1 MKKTFRILTLA
12 LTIISVLSALL
23 VMASA
28 VEVPSS
34 YIGASDYLI
43 TDGTSSSASQP
54 IFKDGKVT
62 FKINLASGVTVTGAL
77 VTVKF
82 DKNVLRIVDAG
93 PVTVADEDGNK
104 TEVITGMHTH
114 GYAQYDDSAYTFA
127 YISANGYKTGDTGK
141 EFAYITFEVIDK
153 NYPLTTVEFVAGDY
167 SSTDTIKEFKD
178 FTTIDAGRITSFV
191 AGKNSITINWNEI
204 KGATE
209 YLLYRKGGEDSK
221 FRVIATV
228 SGLTYTDSENIENN
242 TKYTYAVRGKS
253 KAGDYGW
260 YIGKSFN
267 YIDTVKITVTNEKSG
282 VRIAWDKVDGATAF
296 SIQKRVAG
304 ESVWMEMKKVEG
316 DVLAVTDKDVT
327 SGVTYEYSVIVYKGE
342 SASAKS
348 DAVKIKCVAIVPKVT
363 LANHADGVSIKW
375 SEVKGAQKY
384 CVLRKVKGETV
395 WTELETLSNKTKSY
409 IDKGATTGTVNY
421 YAVKAYIDNTWSS
434 YDSYAINYL
443 AAPRVK
449 KAYSDMGKGITLQWD
464 AVAGAAKYRVYKKT
478 GSESFKLIATTVAPT
493 FNDKDVKLGKKYI
506 YTVKSENG
514 KNISGCVKP
523 GWTVKYTLKTP
534 EISEITNTTNSIKIK
549 WKSVSGAEG
558 YKVYR
563 KVTGEGNYKCV
574 ATVKGASY
582 TDKNVKKGV
591 KYSYTVKAYKG
602 KVVSECKKS
611 TSYVG
616 IILATPSVTAKNAT
630 TGMKITWKAIN
641 GAEKYKI
648 YRADYD
654 AKAKKWLSYE
664 TIETVEAKTLSYTD
678 KGVTSGE
685 KYKYKVKAYNGKCKS
700 STKAT
705 STALYVASTKTTV
718 TNKENGINVSWTKVR
733 GAEKYKVYRME
744 YDVSAGKWSSA
755 EVITTVSS
763 KTLSYHD
770 KSVEDGRTYK
780 YRVRA
785 IKGKT
790 YSSYKTTGEIV
801 FLTSPELISCESIE
815 KSNVL
820 VWGKVE
826 GATGYEVYR
835 KTIYTDWVLIG
846 TVEGAGNATY
856 KDADIIENTEYIY
869 TVKAVNGDSISSF
882 NQDGISC

>member
-12 LTIISVLSALL
+12 LTIISMLSAFL

-43 TDGTSSSASQP
+43 TDGTSKNASQP

-82 DKNVLRIVDAG
+82 DKNVLRVVDAG
-93 PVTVADEDGNK
+93 PVMVADEDGNK

-167 SSTDTIKEFKD
+167 SSTDTIKEYKD
-178 FTTIDAGRITSFV
+178 FTTIDAGIITSFV

-228 SGLTYTDSENIENN
+228 SGVTYTDSENIENN

-260 YIGKSFN
+260 YIGNSFN

-304 ESVWMEMKKVEG
+304 ESVWMEMKRVEG

-375 SEVKGAQKY
+375 SEVEGAEKY
-384 CVLRKVKGETV
+384 RIYRKVKGETS
-395 WTELETLSNKTKSY
+395 WTGLATLSNETISY
-409 IDKGATTGTVNY
+409 IDKDATTGTVNY
-421 YAVKAYIDNTWSS
+421 YAVRAYIDNTWSS

-443 AAPRVK
+443 ATPKVK
-449 KAYSDMGKGITLQWD
+449 KSYSDMGKGITLQWN
-464 AVAGAAKYRVYKKT
+464 AVAGAAKYRVYRATDDGKKWVLLGTVT
-478 GSESFKLIATTVAPT
+478 GTSYT
-493 FNDKDVKLGKKYI
+493 DKNVTLGKSYKY
-506 YTVKSENG
+506 TLRAENG
-514 KNISGCVKP
+514 KNLSAYVKA
-523 GWTVKYTLKTP
+523 GWKVQYTLATP
-534 EISEITNTTNSIKIK
+534 SVTKVTTTSNSIKIQ
-549 WKSVSGAEG
+549 WNAVNGAEG
-558 YKVYR
+558 YRVYR
-563 KVTGEGNYKCV
+563 KKSGEANWTLLAKVTGK
-574 ATVKGASY
+574 SY
-582 TDKNVKKGV
+582 TDKNVKVGSV
-591 KYSYTVKAYKG
+591 YTYTLRAYKG
-602 KVVSECKKS
+602 KTLSAYNKSGWVGVILKTPAVKIANASNGVKVSWSKVSGAVGYTVYSSQYDANTGKWSSWKNRGTAKS
-611 TSYVG
+611 TLSSWVD
-616 IILATPSVTAKNAT
+616 K
-630 TGMKITWKAIN
+630 KAQ
-641 GAEKYKI
+641 
-648 YRADYD
+648 
-654 AKAKKWLSYE
+654 
-664 TIETVEAKTLSYTD
+664 
-678 KGVTSGE
+678 SGT
-685 KYKYKVKAYNGKCKS
+685 KYKYTVRAVNGLCRSAYKASSELLYLAQPTVKISN
-700 STKAT
+700 
-705 STALYVASTKTTV
+705 TAI
-718 TNKENGINVSWTKVR
+718 GIKVSWTKAT
-733 GAEKYKVYRME
+733 GATGYRVYRSQ
-744 YDVSAGKWSSA
+744 YDETTATWSNWKNMGTAKSNK
-755 EVITTVSS
+755 SS
-763 KTLSYHD
+763 WVD
-770 KSVEDGRTYK
+770 KSVVDGITYK
-780 YRVRA
+780 YTVRSVN
-785 IKGKT
+785 GKML
-790 YSSYKTTGEIV
+790 SSYTASNEMMFLKT
-801 FLTSPELISCESIE
+801 PELISAE
-815 KSNVL
+815 KTT
-820 VWGKVE
+820 E
-826 GATGYEVYR
+826 GVVVTFEGNNKADSYRVYR
-835 KTIYTDWVLIG
+835 KTQYTNWVLLAKTNDTVYTDKDVI
-846 TVEGAGNATY
+846 EG
-856 KDADIIENTEYIY
+856 TEYIY
-869 TVKAVNGDSISSF
+869 TVRSVSGNSVSYYDNS
-882 NQDGISC
+882 GITVVG